1 MIGDIWKAAD
11 TQTQEGYDCN
21 TGAAAC
27 TKAIKGK
34 MALVVPTAEDK
45 ALLNATL
52 KDKILPT
59 WAARCSAD
67 CVKGFN
73 ETIGKT
79 LGLTVAK

>member
-1 MIGDIWKAAD
+1 MVDDIWKAAD
-11 TQTQEGYDCN
+11 TQTREGYDCN

-27 TKAIKGK
+27 TQAVKGK
-34 MALVVPTAEDK
+34 MTLVVPTDADK
-45 ALLNATL
+45 ALLNGTL

-73 ETIGKT
+73 DTIGKT
-79 LGLTVAK
+79 LDLTVAK